1 MLGTGAVHL
10 EPTVDASLVVDAET
24 WQPGDSVARTQ
35 VFEADDA
42 LALGV
47 RQNVLVI

>member
-1 MLGTGAVHL
+1 MLGTGAIHL
-10 EPTVDASLVVDAET
+10 KPTVDASFVIYAET
-24 WQPGDSVARTQ
+24 WQPSDGIPRTQ
-35 VFEADDA
+35 VFKADDA